1 MIRRQPSFFK
11 QPREDLQEIART
23 TLAAVVRG
31 SYHTDFDEVD
41 RAHPFPDLSAVP
53 DATRYFPED
62 ASADW
67 PSVKQ
72 LPKTVATELVLY
84 RGSTLEALRL
94 CFSVEPQWNGP
105 SQPCPTILNFASATS
120 PGGECCSQILSAV
133 SYFAPGGFLH
143 GSRAQEETLARSSNL
158 YSSLSSKMAAPF
170 YAPHDTQLDPRYS
183 HGMGLTRGVR
193 FVRDDA
199 GTWVVPADADVLT
212 SAAVNVRAL
221 RTSLQESGKM
231 DRGEDTPLPPAVVS
245 DVHNV
250 MRERMSRILYTLYRT
265 GATDIVLGS
274 FGTGSFGNN
283 PEFVART
290 WAELLFA
297 GEGVSPFWDLFRTVV
312 FAVIDQSTFAVFQQV
327 FARMGLLQA

>member
-23 TLAAVVRG
+23 TLAAVARG

-94 CFSVEPQWNGP
+94 CFPVEPQWNGP
-105 SQPCPTILNFASATS
+105 SQPRPTILNFASATS
-120 PGGECCSQILSAV
+120 PG
-133 SYFAPGGFLH
+133 
-143 GSRAQEETLARSSNL
+143 ARSSNL

-170 YAPHDTQLDPRYS
+170 YASHDTQLDPRYS
-183 HGMGLTRGVR
+183 HGMVLTRGVR

-221 RTSLQESGKM
+221 RASLQESGKM

-327 FARMGLLQA
+327 FARMGLLQG